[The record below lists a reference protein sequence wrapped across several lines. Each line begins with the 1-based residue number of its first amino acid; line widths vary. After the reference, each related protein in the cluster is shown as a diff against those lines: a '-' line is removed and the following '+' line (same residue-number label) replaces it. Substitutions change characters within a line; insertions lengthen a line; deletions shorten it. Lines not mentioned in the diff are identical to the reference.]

1 MKNKTVYLALLII
14 FFLLA
19 LFQNTHNIG
28 KEPVKI
34 WDEASSAQNA
44 IEMMESGHYFIVYHD
59 GKPTHENDTKPPVNL
74 WFKVF
79 SYKVFGI
86 NEFAVRFPTILS
98 SIGIMLMLILFAW
111 RYLKR
116 QRMAVLL
123 ILLIGITPGYMGY
136 HVARHGDPDTLLLFF
151 VTAYILLFFYIFY
164 EYPKVKNRY
173 YVLLALAVALA
184 GLTKSIAGFAPA
196 VGLVLFAFTQK
207 KFYRMLSDKKIHYT
221 WISALL
227 LFAAYY
233 LIREAFDPNYIKDSI
248 LRELSLAKS
257 YPYEPKHPEFSFYFK
272 YLWETGFYPF
282 LYIIPL
288 AIIPWVSSQNK
299 MVKKLLLYSFF
310 GAFFFVLGNSLSVT
324 KNEWY
329 IAPAYPYLWLFTA
342 ATLDMVLSF
351 LHKQLAGKKL
361 LWYSAVV
368 IFVLAVAY
376 FYVQRFQ
383 KIHDKNQ
390 IYQEVLYHPER
401 EGAFLDVVKD
411 SIPEIKEMTIYT
423 NQQWRQ
429 MKFYIKKY
437 RYLDGTSVDIK
448 EEMDSTFME
457 NPVLCAQKKLIEDI
471 ESRYDYEVI
480 MEGKYGK
487 LYNLQGIKKKPEA
500 RPVEKDQ

>member
-1 MKNKTVYLALLII
+1 MKSKTAYSALLVI

-28 KEPVKI
+28 EEQVKI

-44 IEMMESGHYFIVYHD
+44 IEMMESGHYFIVHHD
-59 GKPTHENDTKPPVNL
+59 GKPTHEVDTKPPLNL

-86 NEFAVRFPTILS
+86 NEFAVRFPTIIS
-98 SIGIMLMLILFAW
+98 SVGIMLLLILFAW

-123 ILLIGITPGYMGY
+123 IFLIGITPGYMGY
-136 HVARHGDPDTLLLFF
+136 HVARHGDPDTLLMFF

-164 EYPKVKNRY
+164 EYPKVKNKY
-173 YVLLALAVALA
+173 YVLLAVAVALA

-196 VGLVLFAFTQK
+196 VGLVIFAFTQK
-207 KFYRMLSDKKIHYT
+207 KFYRMLADKRIHYT

-227 LFAAYY
+227 LFASYY
-233 LIREAFDPNYIKDSI
+233 LIREIFDPNYIKDSI

-257 YPYEPKHPEFSFYFK
+257 YPSEPKHPEFSFYFN
-272 YLWETGFYPF
+272 YLLETGFYPF
-282 LYIIPL
+282 LYIFPL
-288 AIIPWVSSQNK
+288 AVIPWISSKNR
-299 MVKKLLLYSFF
+299 MLKKLLLYSLM

-351 LHKQLAGKKL
+351 LHERLVRKKF
-361 LWYSAVV
+361 LWYFAV
-368 IFVLAVAY
+368 ILFIGFAAY
-376 FYVQRFQ
+376 FYINRFQ

-390 IYQEVLYHPER
+390 IYQEVIYHPER
-401 EGAFLDVVKD
+401 EGAFLEEVKD

-423 NQQWRQ
+423 DQNWRQ
-429 MKFYIKKY
+429 MKFYIKKHN
-437 RYLDGTSVDIK
+437 YLDGTSVEIK
-448 EEMDSTFME
+448 KEMDSTFLE
-457 NPVLCAQKKLIEDI
+457 EPVLCAQKDLKKDI
-471 ESRYDYEVI
+471 ESRYVYEII

-487 LYNLQGIKKKPEA
+487 LYDLQVVKEDSIKE
-500 RPVEKDQ
+500 VQ